1 MLEPNQPFQQLVD
14 IVTGAEGIKAFG
26 LWGNTRREINLETLE
41 DFQRQWILDALKGWR
56 YGQSFSEFFGITNAS
71 PLYWFNDVAICQR
84 WIKTNYFNGKLDWPK
99 HMVVNDR

>member
-1 MLEPNQPFQQLVD
+1 MHNEVFKQLVD
-14 IVTGAEGIKAFG
+14 VVTGDLGIKAEG
-26 LWGNTRREINLETLE
+26 LWGNTRREISTETLE
-41 DFQRQWILDALKGWR
+41 EFGKQWIIDALKGWR

-71 PLYWFNDVAICQR
+71 PLYWFNDAGICQR